1 MIYLHAHEA
10 GSDTP
15 VAGMSR
21 MFNPL
26 RVAHVWRAGILLASC
41 FACAAVPA
49 VANASAVN
57 LAAASP
63 FVVLGASTV
72 TNTGASVLNGD
83 LGLAPGTALVG
94 FGPPAVVNGAT
105 HAADAV
111 AGSAQNDLTTAYDVA
126 AGQPIPLGN
135 DLTGQDL
142 GGLTL
147 TPGAYM
153 FSSSAQLTGQLTL
166 NALGNANAQFVF
178 EIGSTLTTASAS
190 SVWMINGASPC
201 NVYWQIGS
209 SATLGTTT
217 AFQGNLLAH
226 TSITINDAATVQ
238 GRALAGIG
246 AVTLDN
252 NVLDAPVCGSTPTPS
267 PPGTG
272 SSPGT
277 GGASLGAASSLGT
290 GSSTGAGAPAA
301 PVVGVS
307 VTLRPA
313 SGNVQVE
320 LPGAHAFVALQ
331 TASSIP
337 VGTVIDATHG
347 KVLLTSAVNRA
358 GGTRAGKFTGG
369 RFVVGQAN
377 VALPLTKLRLV
388 GGSFA
393 ACSRTGALT
402 HALIATRSATVPI
415 VARSATV
422 RPRSH
427 KVVRQLWGHDN
438 GGKFVTIGRSAS
450 AAVRGT
456 IWLTQDRCDGTLI
469 RVFRG
474 RVLVHAASRR
484 HDLLIGAG
492 QSYFAHARR

>member
-1 MIYLHAHEA
+1 
-10 GSDTP
+10 
-15 VAGMSR
+15 

-26 RVAHVWRAGILLASC
+26 RVTHRWRAGILLASG

-57 LAAASP
+57 LASASP

-72 TNTGASVLNGD
+72 TNTGPSVLNGD
-83 LGLAPGTALVG
+83 LGLAPGTSLVG
-94 FGPPAVVNGAT
+94 FGPPAVVNGTT
-105 HAADAV
+105 HDADGD
-111 AGSAQNDLTTAYDVA
+111 AGTAQNDLTTAYNAA

-153 FSSSAQLTGQLTL
+153 FSSSAQLTGRLTL

-201 NVYWQIGS
+201 TVYWQIGS

-226 TSITINDAATVQ
+226 TSITINDGATVQ
-238 GRALAGIG
+238 GRALASSG

-252 NVLDAPVCGSTPTPS
+252 NKLDAPVCGTTPTPS
-267 PPGTG
+267 PPGSG

-277 GGASLGAASSLGT
+277 GGASLDATSLGT

-313 SGNVQVE
+313 SGEVQIL
-320 LPGAHAFVALQ
+320 LPGAHAFVVLQ
-331 TASSIP
+331 TASSVP

-358 GGTRAGKFTGG
+358 GGTKAGLFTGG

-377 VALPLTKLRLV
+377 VARPLTKLRLV

-393 ACSRTGALT
+393 ACSRTGAPA
-402 HALIATRSATVPI
+402 HALIAARSAKAPI
-415 VARSATV
+415 VARSAKV
-422 RPRSH
+422 RPKHH
-427 KVVRQLWGHDN
+427 KVVRQLWGDDN
-438 GGKFVTIGRSAS
+438 GGKFVTIGRTAS

-474 RVLVHAASRR
+474 QVLVHAASRR
-484 HDLLIGAG
+484 HDVLIGAG
-492 QSYFAHARR
+492 QSYFARARR

>member
-1 MIYLHAHEA
+1 
-10 GSDTP
+10 
-15 VAGMSR
+15 

-26 RVAHVWRAGILLASC
+26 RVARGRRAAILLASG

-57 LAAASP
+57 LASASP
-63 FVVLGASTV
+63 FAVLAASTV
-72 TNTGASVLNGD
+72 TNTGPSVLNGD
-83 LGLAPGTALVG
+83 LGLAPGTSLTG
-94 FGPPAVVNGAT
+94 FGFPAVVNGAT

-111 AGSAQNDLTTAYDVA
+111 AGNAQNDLTTAYNVA

-166 NALGNANAQFVF
+166 NALGNPQAQFVF
-178 EIGSTLTTASAS
+178 EIGSTLTTAAAS

-209 SATLGTTT
+209 SATLGAAT

-226 TSITINDAATVQ
+226 TSITINAAANVQ
-238 GRALAGIG
+238 GRALARIA
-246 AVTLDN
+246 AVTLHSD
-252 NVLDAPVCGSTPTPS
+252 VLDAPVCDTTPSQPTPS
-267 PPGTG
+267 PSGTG
-272 SSPGT
+272 SSSGT
-277 GGASLGAASSLGT
+277 AASSGTSSSFGTAASSGT
-290 GSSTGAGAPAA
+290 GSSTGAAAPAA
-301 PVVGVS
+301 PVVGES

-313 SGNVQVE
+313 SGDVQVE
-320 LPGAHAFVALQ
+320 LPGTHAFVALQ

-358 GGTRAGKFTGG
+358 GGTKSGTFTGG
-369 RFVVGQAN
+369 RLVVNQAN
-377 VALPLTKLRLV
+377 VARPLTKLRLA

-393 ACSRTGALT
+393 ACSVTGAVTDEHAALT
-402 HALIATRSATVPI
+402 QTGGAPTRGRI
-415 VARSATV
+415 VAGSAKV
-422 RPRSH
+422 RPSH
-427 KVVRQLWGHDN
+427 KVIRQLWGKDN
-438 GGKFVTIGRSAS
+438 GGKFVTIGRTAS

-484 HDLLIGAG
+484 HDLLIGPG
-492 QSYFAHARR
+492 QSYFARARR

>member
-1 MIYLHAHEA
+1 M
-10 GSDTP
+10 GTP
-15 VAGMSR
+15 VARMSL
-21 MFNPL
+21 MLKPL
-26 RVAHVWRAGILLASC
+26 RVAHGWRAAILLASG
-41 FACAAVPA
+41 FACALVPA
-49 VANASAVN
+49 VANASSVN

-72 TNTGASVLNGD
+72 TNTGPSVLNGS
-83 LGLAPGTALVG
+83 LGLSPGTSIVG
-94 FGPPAVVNGAT
+94 FGPPAVVNGGT
-105 HAADAV
+105 HAADAL
-111 AGSAQNDLTTAYDVA
+111 AGIAQNDLTTAYGVA

-153 FSSSAQLTGQLTL
+153 FSSSAQLTGRLTL
-166 NALGNANAQFVF
+166 NALGNPQAQFVF

-190 SVWMINGASPC
+190 SVSMINGASPC

-226 TSITINDAATVQ
+226 TSITLNTGATVL

-246 AVTLDN
+246 AVTLDD
-252 NVLDAPVCGSTPTPS
+252 NVIDASACGTTPTSS
-267 PPGTG
+267 PPGTVSLSG
-272 SSPGT
+272 TASTFGT
-277 GGASLGAASSLGT
+277 GSLSGTAASSGT
-290 GSSTGAGAPAA
+290 GSSTGASAPAT
-301 PVVGVS
+301 PVVGQS

-313 SGNVQVE
+313 SGTVQVQ
-320 LPGAHAFVALQ
+320 LPGAHKFVALQ

-337 VGTVIDATHG
+337 VGTVIDTTHG
-347 KVLLTSAVNRA
+347 KVRLTSAVNRA
-358 GGTRAGKFTGG
+358 GETKTGIFTGS
-369 RFVVGQAN
+369 RFVVGQAD
-377 VALPLTKLRLV
+377 VGLPLTKLRLV

-393 ACSRTGALT
+393 ACSGTGAVT
-402 HALIATRSATVPI
+402 DAMVSGREPDAAP
-415 VARSATV
+415 
-422 RPRSH
+422 PSH

-438 GGKFVTIGRSAS
+438 NGKFVTIGRSAS

-474 RVLVHAASRR
+474 RVLVHATSRR
-484 HDLLIGAG
+484 HAVLLGPG
-492 QSYFAHARR
+492 QSYFARARR

>member
-1 MIYLHAHEA
+1 ML
-10 GSDTP
+10 
-15 VAGMSR
+15 
-21 MFNPL
+21 NPL
-26 RVAHVWRAGILLASC
+26 RVAHGWHAAILLASG
-41 FACAAVPA
+41 FLCAVVPA

-72 TNTGASVLNGD
+72 TNTGPSVLNGD
-83 LGLAPGTALVG
+83 LGLSPGTSIVG
-94 FGPPAVVNGAT
+94 FGLPAVVNGAT
-105 HAADAV
+105 HAADAG
-111 AGSAQNDLTTAYDVA
+111 AGNAQNDLTTAYGVA

-166 NALGNANAQFVF
+166 NALGNPQAQFVF

-190 SVWMINGASPC
+190 SVWLINGASPC

-217 AFQGNLLAH
+217 AFQGTLLAH
-226 TSITINDAATVQ
+226 TSITINDGATVQ

-252 NVLDAPVCGSTPTPS
+252 NVIDAPVCGTTPTSS
-267 PPGTG
+267 PLGTG

-277 GGASLGAASSLGT
+277 VSTLSTGSASGTAAASGT
-290 GSSTGAGAPAA
+290 GSSTGASAPAA
-301 PVVGVS
+301 PVVGGS

-313 SGNVQVE
+313 SGDVQVE
-320 LPGAHAFVALQ
+320 LPGTHKFVALQ

-347 KVLLTSAVNRA
+347 KVRLTSAVNRA
-358 GGTRAGKFTGG
+358 GGTKTGTFTGS

-377 VALPLTKLRLV
+377 VALPLTKLRLA

-393 ACSRTGALT
+393 ACSLTGAVTDERSALTQRRGALT
-402 HALIATRSATVPI
+402 DGQNVGRSAKAP
-415 VARSATV
+415 
-422 RPRSH
+422 PSH
-427 KVVRQLWGHDN
+427 KVVRQLWGQDN
-438 GGKFVTIGRSAS
+438 NGKFVTIGRSAS

-484 HDLLIGAG
+484 HALLIGPG
-492 QSYFAHARR
+492 QSYFARARH

>member
-1 MIYLHAHEA
+1 MSASGSPPSSTGLPHAA
-10 GSDTP
+10 DP
-15 VAGMSR
+15 VAG
-21 MFNPL
+21 
-26 RVAHVWRAGILLASC
+26 I
-41 FACAAVPA
+41 
-49 VANASAVN
+49 
-57 LAAASP
+57 
-63 FVVLGASTV
+63 
-72 TNTGASVLNGD
+72 
-83 LGLAPGTALVG
+83 
-94 FGPPAVVNGAT
+94 
-105 HAADAV
+105 
-111 AGSAQNDLTTAYDVA
+111 AQNDLTTAYNVA

-147 TPGAYM
+147 NPGAYM
-153 FSSSAQLTGQLTL
+153 FSSSAQLTGRLTL
-166 NALGNANAQFVF
+166 NALGKANAQFVF
-178 EIGSTLTTASAS
+178 EIGSTLTTASGS

-217 AFQGNLLAH
+217 AFQGSLLAH

-238 GRALAGIG
+238 GRALARIG

-252 NVLDAPVCGSTPTPS
+252 NVLDAPVCDTTPTPAPTPTPTPAPTPT
-267 PPGTG
+267 PPGSG
-272 SSPGT
+272 SLWGT
-277 GGASLGAASSLGT
+277 GLSLGT

-301 PVVGVS
+301 PVVGAS

-313 SGNVQVE
+313 SGDVQVE
-320 LPGAHAFVALQ
+320 LPGAHEFVALQ

-358 GGTRAGKFTGG
+358 GGTKTGAFTGG

-377 VALPLTKLRLV
+377 VARPVTDLRLA

-393 ACSRTGALT
+393 ACSRIGALT
-402 HALIATRSATVPI
+402 DGPI
-415 VARSATV
+415 VATSANV
-422 RPRSH
+422 KPSH
-427 KVVRQLWGHDN
+427 TVVRKIWGQDN
-438 GGKFVTIGRSAS
+438 GGRFKTIGNTAS

-456 IWLTQDRCDGTLI
+456 IWLTEDRCDGTLI

-474 RVLVHAASRR
+474 RVVVHAASRR
-484 HDLLIGAG
+484 HDLLIGPG
-492 QSYFAHARR
+492 QSYFARARQ